1 MVKTFE
7 LCPRGFTCS
16 GQNPSYLSVMPH
28 MPSISKFLDYIW
40 GLTTLAT
47 PLLSKSKPLPS
58 VAWIIVIAFKW
69 SLSGLAPLLSA
80 LFSVARMLFFCSQI
94 PPVASH
100 PMENESYTPCHGYS
114 YLVLWSLTAS
124 QLPLSLFSSF
134 PLPAISLRG

>member
-16 GQNPSYLSVMPH
+16 GQSPSYLSVMPH

-40 GLTTLAT
+40 DLTTLAT
-47 PLLSKSKPLPS
+47 SLPSKSKPLPS
-58 VAWIIVIAFKW
+58 VAIIVIAFNW
-69 SLSGLAPLLSA
+69 SLPGLAPLLSA

-94 PPVASH
+94 LPVASH
-100 PMENESYTPCHGYS
+100 HMENESYTPCHGYS
-114 YLVLWSLTAS
+114 YLVLRSLTAS

-134 PLPAISLRG
+134 PLPAVSLRG